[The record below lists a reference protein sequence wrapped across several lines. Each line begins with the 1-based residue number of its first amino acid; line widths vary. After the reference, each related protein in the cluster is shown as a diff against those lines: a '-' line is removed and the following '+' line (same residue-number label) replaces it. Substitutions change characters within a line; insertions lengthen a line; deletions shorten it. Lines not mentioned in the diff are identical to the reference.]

1 MASCTAAI
9 TARRARSTS
18 RSSGWGRTS
27 TRARE
32 RSARTRRAW
41 RRSARFDTELGPPFD
56 ARAIFSAARANDPLG
71 RAVVDETARRIAL
84 HLVPIASVADVSL
97 VVLGGGL
104 GSNGDLLLS
113 PVRRFLEGWIPFAPR
128 VEISSLGE
136 AAVLTGALAV
146 GLSTALENVFLNRV
160 RLPVEVTP

>member
-1 MASCTAAI
+1 M
-9 TARRARSTS
+9 RSTS

-27 TRARE
+27 TRARA

-41 RRSARFDTELGPPFD
+41 RSERAFDTELGPPFD
-56 ARAIFSAARANDPLG
+56 ARSIFSAARANDPLG

-104 GSNGDLLLS
+104 GLERRPASLARAQLPERLG
-113 PVRRFLEGWIPFAPR
+113 PVRTR

-146 GLSTALENVFLNRV
+146 GLSAALENVFVNRV
-160 RLPVEVTP
+160 RLPVEITP